1 MTNKKYK
8 VHYKPSSEFKES
20 TNTCKFC
27 LRLVYFDSQHVND
40 YNVPIPHDRPV
51 CEYRNLEKVPHH
63 ANHCP
68 DLTGTTEDKIYYKKL
83 REQQGKPDPYYKT
96 NIDVSN
102 AGIDIKQETKDPG
115 SQIGNIIEPDRT
127 DPNIDPKKAY
137 YINSATGKRISLEDM
152 NEAIK
157 TLEVKF
163 EVLTAS
169 FNDYVNLTMKS
180 IQGFLNDVH
189 NNMTTK
195 ERIESRTEGLIES
208 TKKIVIDASFSHDYD
223 KMSDEDKKRLDRY
236 FQEPGKNV

>member
-8 VHYKPSSEFKES
+8 VNYVPSKEFKES

-40 YNVPIPHDRPV
+40 YSVPIPHDRPV

-68 DLTGTTEDKIYYKKL
+68 DLTGTAEDKIYYKKL
-83 REQQGKPDPYYKT
+83 REAQGKPDPYYKT
-96 NIDVSN
+96 EVDVSN
-102 AGIDIKQETKDPG
+102 AGINIKQETLDPESQVG
-115 SQIGNIIEPDRT
+115 SPIGPAVKYQKGEEIQVV
-127 DPNIDPKKAY
+127 
-137 YINSATGKRISLEDM
+137 SQEDFDKL

-157 TLEVKF
+157 TLEVKM

-169 FNDYVNLTMKS
+169 FNDYVSLTAKA

-195 ERIESRTEGLIES
+195 ERVEARAEGLIDS
-208 TKKIVIDASFSHDYD
+208 TKKIVIDASYSHDYD
-223 KMSDEDKKRLDRY
+223 KMSDEDKKKLDRY
-236 FQEPGKNV
+236 FKEGQ